1 MGELELKLEKFF
13 LILIVLNAVIMG
25 SLFLIGVFTQEQV
38 LDVGLRVTGVLVLLL
53 AGSGLISFISGKNKK
68 AKTNSTHQGPQF

>member
-1 MGELELKLEKFF
+1 MKLEKFF

-25 SLFLIGVFTQEQV
+25 SLFLIGVLTHEQV

-53 AGSGLISFISGKNKK
+53 VGSGLISFISGKNKK
-68 AKTNSTHQGPQF
+68 SKTNSTHQGPQF